1 MGSGVSWVILSLYHI
16 LIYVCQMFIG
26 LRLLSP
32 VVTLFNIVLYQRTG
46 IVQDP
51 DLVTISWIDSPEII
65 TLWFLK
71 SSVILLFH
79 GLSG

>member
-1 MGSGVSWVILSLYHI
+1 
-16 LIYVCQMFIG
+16 MFIG
-26 LRLLSP
+26 LRFLSP

-65 TLWFLK
+65 TL
-71 SSVILLFH
+71 
-79 GLSG
+79 